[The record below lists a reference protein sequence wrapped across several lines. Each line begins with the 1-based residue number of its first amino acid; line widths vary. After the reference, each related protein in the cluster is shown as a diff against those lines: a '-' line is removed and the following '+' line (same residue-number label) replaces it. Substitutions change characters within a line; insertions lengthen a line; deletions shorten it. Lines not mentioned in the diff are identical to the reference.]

1 LAYRIEFTKDGL
13 EDAKALPKSV
23 KNSLAKELKTKLAFH
38 PTGCSEPLRPP
49 LTGWRSFHYGKYR
62 VIFKLYEDLEIVAIA
77 AIGKHS
83 SRTAEDV
90 YRKLEVLA
98 RSGRLAD
105 GILATLLSFSDRK
118 R

>member
-1 LAYRIEFTKDGL
+1 LTYRIEFTKDGL

-23 KNSLAKELKTKLAFH
+23 KNSLAKQLKSKLATD
-38 PTGCSEPLRPP
+38 PIGCSEQLREPLV
-49 LTGWRSFHYGKYR
+49 GWRSFHYAKYR
-62 VIFKLYEDLEIVAIA
+62 VIFRSYEDLKIIAIA

-83 SRTAEDV
+83 SRATEDV
-90 YRKLEVLA
+90 YRKLETLA
-98 RSGRLAD
+98 RSGQLAD